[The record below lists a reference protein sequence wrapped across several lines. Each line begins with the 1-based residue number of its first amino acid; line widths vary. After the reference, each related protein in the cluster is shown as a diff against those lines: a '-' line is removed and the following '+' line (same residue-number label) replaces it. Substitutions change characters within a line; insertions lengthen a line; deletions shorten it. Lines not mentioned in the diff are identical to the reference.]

1 MNINVIEY
9 SKDDICVVKVKQYI
23 RKQMREHIGKYISDT
38 LDIDV
43 LMVDD
48 YLDLTI
54 MKKKE

>member
-9 SKDDICVVKVKQYI
+9 SKDDICVVKVKQHI
-23 RKQMREHIGKYISDT
+23 RKQMSEHIGKYISDT